1 MKYNTQKRKM
11 KRNKK
16 YSNFTKKNISK
27 CTYIGNPIL
36 VNHKNTD
43 KLIHIKE
50 NIVRD
55 DKVFNFCI
63 YWIKKGN
70 NLWKIPNNNSL
81 FLTDGKTKYFG
92 KNNRNHIHIWG
103 PIDRCSDFNNTGIV
117 NYKNKKTDKRGKMDV
132 TTANSHEKAERLF
145 MKMLTK

>member
-1 MKYNTQKRKM
+1 M

-27 CTYIGNPIL
+27 CGYIANPIL

-43 KLIHIKE
+43 ELLHIKE

-70 NLWKIPNNNSL
+70 KLWKIPKNHSL

-92 KNNRNHIHIWG
+92 
-103 PIDRCSDFNNTGIV
+103 
-117 NYKNKKTDKRGKMDV
+117 YNKT
-132 TTANSHEKAERLF
+132 
-145 MKMLTK
+145 